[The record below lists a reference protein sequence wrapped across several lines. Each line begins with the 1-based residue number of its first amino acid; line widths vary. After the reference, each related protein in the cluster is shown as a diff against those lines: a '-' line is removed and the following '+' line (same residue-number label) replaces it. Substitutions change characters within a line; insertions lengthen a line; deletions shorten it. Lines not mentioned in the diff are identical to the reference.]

1 MNDIYLNLEKLDPLN
16 PDHAN
21 FKNRNYDVDG
31 TRTGVVDDKFWSK
44 GFCFDQNN
52 DPLALKD
59 DCWME
64 QVVSRNSKIKKC
76 IIILQC
82 R

>member
-16 PDHAN
+16 TDHAN
-21 FKNRNYDVDG
+21 FKNPNFGVADPK
-31 TRTGVVDDKFWSK
+31 TGVVDDKFWSK
-44 GFCFDQNN
+44 GYCFDQNN
-52 DPLALKD
+52 DPIALQD

-64 QVVSRNSKIKKC
+64 QVSSRNSKIKKC